1 MKKYLFTSA
10 AALAFCGL
18 FTSCTH
24 DLGYDESSA
33 QNSVVKTYEQAF
45 VTAFGQPDPN
55 QEWGFGTSVANTRAM
70 TRYANKPGKPTFR
83 DGENGNP
90 PIDEPQEPAT
100 PTFYKT
106 IDEVTTAKIPYA
118 GNIDYNNGW
127 DNVSAAYID
136 ANNNNIR
143 PDRTNGKTFYVN
155 GDVKYWKGVGNDG
168 VTFVV
173 LENSALRLGCVGH
186 NMRIYLAANAK
197 LYVTKQYN
205 EEVISYYPY
214 ESRITEK
221 DWDGVFTLEKSNA
234 FLYLS
239 ERSEVVGNDLKF
251 YDGCTVFNDGG
262 TITANNIE
270 VVKNATLWNE
280 NNVSVSNYLRFF
292 DGCTVMNDG
301 GTISAKDIDVDKN
314 ITLWNEGSL
323 TATNDLQGLNDNAYI
338 YNAANKTITISHNL
352 SLINNYDLLY
362 NDGTVNVSG
371 DIYMTN
377 DNAEIVNNN
386 TLTCSGDFKFT
397 AGGKFHNVGTATITG
412 ETYLYN
418 TNSVWM
424 NDGHFTTGT
433 FSDQNCEQVYNNCYM
448 TVTGT
453 FHLGQPAASNG
464 HSFFVLDGGEGDDVS
479 GAYVKCAN
487 FIYGGNTDL
496 FLGNKS
502 FIEVTTEFK
511 SANYNKGFGIHGP
524 ASGSYAVIKAPKVTK
539 EGNPEESI
547 AYDGKLYI
555 DTPLHFE
562 GGYTYS
568 SSVQFSFKDEK
579 SPVKIPKTDCNP
591 GYGKDPEP
599 DPSSDVIRVICED
612 LSVTQASDWDFN
624 DAVFDVQLLDENK
637 KVKITLLAAGGTL
650 PLTVAGEEVHGK
662 FQEFNPNLGIS
673 TGTMLSTGSTNSTGK
688 YHYINC
694 EIPYYIIDNI
704 FGSTE
709 IKEVA
714 KAIPVQVQ
722 KLVNGEKTWVNI
734 EWKKGA
740 PTAKMAVGTDY
751 NWCDER
757 TDIRDNFRATNRGN
771 EYPTFNMYVQGI
783 LEDDWYTKNTV
794 NDGQAEAYIE

>member
-24 DLGYDESSA
+24 DLGSEGSSA

-55 QEWGFGTSVANTRAM
+55 QEWGFGTSVASTRAM
-70 TRYANKPGKPTFR
+70 TRYANMPSKPTFR
-83 DGENGNP
+83 DGVKQGDEIVP
-90 PIDEPQEPAT
+90 PITKPT
-100 PTFYKT
+100 KPTF
-106 IDEVTTAKIPYA
+106 
-118 GNIDYNNGW
+118 
-127 DNVSAAYID
+127 NVSAFEDKTDQQFNVSSGGSYKVNSGSSIGEM
-136 ANNNNIR
+136 NNNGCNLYVVTDMTLTTFSAHGTNIIVAA
-143 PDRTNGKTFYVN
+143 GKKLTLGSMNQHVN
-155 GDVKYWKGVGNDG
+155 
-168 VTFVV
+168 
-173 LENSALRLGCVGH
+173 
-186 NMRIYLAANAK
+186 IYL
-197 LYVTKQYN
+197 
-205 EEVISYYPY
+205 EEGAELDVSGISY
-214 ESRITEK
+214 T
-221 DWDGVFTLEKSNA
+221 DWSDWQNPKTISGVIFDNNNTVSNIA
-234 FLYLS
+234 NLYLS
-239 ERSEVVGNDLKF
+239 KNSKVTGVNITFKNGYKVLNEGGFITTTNLTV
-251 YDGCTVFNDGG
+251 YD
-262 TITANNIE
+262 
-270 VVKNATLWNE
+270 
-280 NNVSVSNYLRFF
+280 S
-292 DGCTVMNDG
+292 
-301 GTISAKDIDVDKN
+301 SASHS
-314 ITLWNEGSL
+314 TLWNEGTVTTTGNLSCE
-323 TATNDLQGLNDNAYI
+323 NEHAYI
-338 YNAANKTITISHNL
+338 YNANNNKISVSGNL
-352 SLINNYDLLY
+352 SLINNYDILY
-362 NDGTVNVSG
+362 NDGTVSISG
-371 DIYMTN
+371 NITMTN
-377 DNAEIVNNN
+377 SSAEIVNNDS
-386 TLTCSGDFKFT
+386 LICSGNLDMT
-397 AGGKFHNVGTATITG
+397 AGGKFHNVGDATITG
-412 ETYLYN
+412 TTYVYN

-599 DPSSDVIRVICED
+599 EPSSDIIRVICED